1 MKQVNECLFRAVCLC
16 TAALMLVLSLLC
28 SIRLTAVNDRE
39 ARLTRE
45 IAELERE
52 NESLR
57 VRCEIRL
64 SLEEIERRAVQE
76 LGMQRCSPGQIII
89 IEEPVE

>member
-1 MKQVNECLFRAVCLC
+1 MFRAVCLC

-57 VRCEIRL
+57 VRCESRL
-64 SLEEIERRAVQE
+64 SLEEIERYAVE
-76 LGMQRCSPGQIII
+76 KLGMQRLSGEQIIRI
-89 IEEPVE
+89 KTPVG